1 MKNCPF
7 SSIAKPRSCNRKHII
22 GSNTDQ
28 NKFLN
33 FKILANIKFSFV
45 FCFSLNMIILDFVF
59 EYKYYNYYKLIGSF
73 QLSQMSEQSLFN
85 TS

>member
-1 MKNCPF
+1 
-7 SSIAKPRSCNRKHII
+7 
-22 GSNTDQ
+22 
-28 NKFLN
+28 
-33 FKILANIKFSFV
+33 
-45 FCFSLNMIILDFVF
+45 MIILDFVF